1 MILAASILALA
12 ALGTPGASSGDGAG
26 GGTTRVVAGAA
37 EQVEWK
43 GHDPFDSVDSV
54 EDLRRLE
61 RQVTA
66 LAARLRPTV
75 VNLRLGGRGAAATGT
90 GVVISSDGL
99 VATCG
104 HVGQRAGRRV
114 TATLSDGTVLEGKT
128 LGQANE
134 GALDCGLV
142 QLDTE
147 GRELACA
154 PLGTSSDAEAGDWLV
169 VLGFTQGPPS
179 EPRPALVRVG
189 RIVRNSPEELL
200 FDAPIDAGDSGGPS
214 FNLRGEVVA
223 VNSRCGRQPWENAAT
238 PIDRLRERMWE
249 FREGIDERL
258 LRSPL
263 AQGDSGDDVRT
274 NFARSASEGT
284 RMAVQRSLPFDDV
297 VATARASMVRV
308 MDGKASVC
316 YGTVVDADGHAVT
329 KRSQLPEG
337 WEDGSV
343 QLETADGQPLTASVV
358 GVDRALDLAV
368 LRIPS
373 CPLPPVEWKRSRP
386 IAPGQVL
393 LTPRMNRNGPAL
405 GFAAIE
411 RRESERD
418 WSMTPYL
425 GVRTEPATAAQLRA
439 AGTSSGAR
447 IEEVVGGTAA
457 DAAGLK
463 VGDLILAVDGT
474 SIDGRFGLRRA
485 LGDRAAGDR
494 VTLGVFRD
502 GAAIDVVAELRRRPA
517 GEGGSATRGNTMTPI
532 SEVSTG
538 FGEVFAHDGIV
549 WPEQCG
555 GPVVDLDGNAV
566 GLNVARYDRTATHAI
581 DPKTLMKAVD
591 RVLRDA
597 ARTREAGSA
606 PK

>member
-1 MILAASILALA
+1 VILAASILALA
-12 ALGTPGASSGDGAG
+12 TLGAPGAVSGDGA
-26 GGTTRVVAGAA
+26 TIATERVD
-37 EQVEWK
+37 WK
-43 GHDPFDSVDSV
+43 GHDPFDSVETV

-61 RQVTA
+61 TQVIA
-66 LAARLRPTV
+66 LAAALRPTV
-75 VNLRLGGRGAAATGT
+75 VNLRLGGRGAASTGT

-114 TATLSDGTVLEGKT
+114 TATLADGTVLQGKT

-142 QLDTE
+142 QLETE
-147 GRELACA
+147 GRTLDCA
-154 PLGTSSDAEAGDWLV
+154 PLGTSRDAQAGDWLV

-189 RIVRNSPEELL
+189 RVVRNTPEELL

-249 FREGIDERL
+249 FRDGIDERL
-258 LRSPL
+258 MRSPF
-263 AQGDSGDDVRT
+263 GDDDVGGDDVRT
-274 NFARSASEGT
+274 NFARAASEGT
-284 RMAVQRSLPFDDV
+284 RMEVQRALPFDDV

-308 MDGKASVC
+308 MDGKASVA
-316 YGTVVDADGHAVT
+316 YGTVVDRDGHAVT

-337 WEDGSV
+337 WQDGSV
-343 QLETADGQPLTASVV
+343 ALETVSGEPLTASVV
-358 GVDRALDLAV
+358 GVDRTLDLAV

-373 CPLPPVEWKRSRP
+373 CPVPPIEWRRSGP

-425 GVRTEPATAAQLRA
+425 GVRTEPATGEQLRA
-439 AGTSSGAR
+439 AGTASGAR
-447 IEEVVGGTAA
+447 VEEVVQGTAA
-457 DAAGLK
+457 DDAGLQ

-474 SIDGRFGLRRA
+474 SIDGRFGLRRS

-494 VTLGVFRD
+494 VTLSVFRD
-502 GAAIDVVAELRRRPA
+502 GTAIDVVAELRRRPTA
-517 GEGGSATRGNTMTPI
+517 EGGSATRGNTMTPI
-532 SEVSTG
+532 SAVSTG

-591 RVLRDA
+591 RVIRDA

-606 PK
+606 PN

>member
-1 MILAASILALA
+1 MILAAPILA
-12 ALGTPGASSGDGAG
+12 ALALGAPGASSGDGG
-26 GGTTRVVAGAA
+26 GASPPVVGPA

-54 EDLRRLE
+54 EELRRLE
-61 RQVTA
+61 EQVTA
-66 LAARLRPTV
+66 IAAKVRPAV

-114 TATLSDGTVLEGKT
+114 VATLADGTVLEGKT

-147 GRELACA
+147 GKRLASA
-154 PLGTSSDAEAGDWLV
+154 PLGTSSDAEPGDWLV
-169 VLGFTQGPPS
+169 ALGFTQGPPS

-189 RIVRNSPEELL
+189 RVVRNSPDELL

-214 FNLRGEVVA
+214 FNLRGEVIA

-238 PIDRLRERMWE
+238 PIDRLRERMRE
-249 FREGIDERL
+249 FLDGIDERL
-258 LRSPL
+258 ARSPL
-263 AQGDSGDDVRT
+263 DQGDPDQDVRT
-274 NFARSASEGT
+274 NFARAASEGT
-284 RMAVQRSLPFDDV
+284 RMAVQRALPFDDV
-297 VATARASMVRV
+297 VADARASMVRV
-308 MDGKASVC
+308 MDGKAAVC

-343 QLETADGQPLTASVV
+343 QLETTDGRSLTASVV
-358 GVDRALDLAV
+358 GVDRALDIAV

-373 CPLPPVEWKRSRP
+373 CPVPPIRWKRTKP

-425 GVRTEPATAAQLRA
+425 GVRTEPATADQLRA
-439 AGTSSGAR
+439 AGSASGAR
-447 IEEVVGGTAA
+447 VEEVVQGTAA
-457 DAAGLK
+457 EAAGLK

-474 SIDGRFGLRRA
+474 AIDGRFGLRRA

-502 GAAIDVVAELRRRPA
+502 GAAEDVVAELRRRPS
-517 GEGGSATRGNTMTPI
+517 GEGGSSTRGNTMTPI
-532 SEVSTG
+532 SGVSTG

-606 PK
+606 PN

>member
-1 MILAASILALA
+1 MIIAASILALA
-12 ALGTPGASSGDGAG
+12 ALGAPGAASGD
-26 GGTTRVVAGAA
+26 VVAAA
-37 EQVEWK
+37 REQVEWK
-43 GHDPFDSVDSV
+43 GHDPFDSLESVD
-54 EDLRRLE
+54 DLRRLE
-61 RQVTA
+61 SRVTQ
-66 LAARLRPTV
+66 LAAKLRPTV
-75 VNLRLGGRGAAATGT
+75 VNLRLGGRGAASTGT
-90 GVVISSDGL
+90 GVVISPDGL

-114 TATLSDGTVLEGKT
+114 TAMLADGTVLEGKT

-142 QLDTE
+142 QLDAG
-147 GRELACA
+147 GRSLACA
-154 PLGTSSDAEAGDWLV
+154 PLGTSADAEAGDWLIAV
-169 VLGFTQGPPS
+169 GFTQGPPS

-189 RIVRNSPEELL
+189 RIVRNTPDELL

-249 FREGIDERL
+249 FRDGLDERL
-258 LRSPL
+258 MRSPL
-263 AQGDSGDDVRT
+263 APGGQGEDVRT
-274 NFARSASEGT
+274 NFARSAAEGT
-284 RMAVQRSLPFDDV
+284 RMAVQRALPFDDI
-297 VATARASMVRV
+297 VAKARASMVRV

-316 YGTVVDADGHAVT
+316 YGTVVDGDGHAVT

-337 WEDGSV
+337 WQDGSV
-343 QLETADGQPLTASVV
+343 QLETAGGEALTASVV
-358 GVDRALDLAV
+358 GVDRTLDLAV
-368 LRIPS
+368 LRIPA
-373 CPLPPVEWKRSRP
+373 CPVPPIEWKRPGP
-386 IAPGQVL
+386 IVPGQVL

-425 GVRTEPATAAQLRA
+425 GVRTEPATDGELRA
-439 AGTSSGAR
+439 AGADSGAR
-447 IEEVVGGTAA
+447 IEEVVQGTAA

-463 VGDLILAVDGT
+463 VGDLILAVDGAA
-474 SIDGRFGLRRA
+474 IDGRFGLRRS
-485 LGDRAAGDR
+485 LGERSAGER
-494 VTLGVFRD
+494 VTLSVLRD
-502 GAAIDVVAELRRRPA
+502 GAPVDVVAELRRRPS
-517 GEGGSATRGNTMTPI
+517 GEGGSSTRGNTMTPI
-532 SEVSTG
+532 SAVSTG
-538 FGEVFAHDGIV
+538 FGEVFAHDAIV

-581 DPKTLMKAVD
+581 DPKLLMKAVA
-591 RVLRDA
+591 RVIKDA

-606 PK
+606 PN